1 MNTAKPTPG
10 NLNFDQFEVLTF
22 DCYGTLIDWESG
34 ILGALHRAFSI
45 HGGTFDDKEILEAY
59 SVLEP
64 LIQAEGYRPYREILA
79 EVMRRLGSQAG
90 IEFSKHELG
99 SLAES
104 IRDWKPYPDTVPAL
118 KRLKSKYKLAVISNI
133 DDDLFAHS
141 AQHLQVPFDFVITAQ
156 QVGSY
161 KPSHWN
167 FESALARIGLPRE
180 KVLHVAESLYHDVV
194 PARELG
200 LHTVWVNR
208 RAATGRGASKAAAGI
223 PDLEVRDLKS
233 LAEIAVDA

>member
-1 MNTAKPTPG
+1 MTTRQ
-10 NLNFDQFEVLTF
+10 LNFDEFEVLTF

-34 ILGALHRAFSI
+34 ILGALHRAFSA
-45 HGGTFDDKEILEAY
+45 HGRTFDEKEILEAY

-64 LIQAEGYRPYREILA
+64 LIQAERYMTYRDVLA
-79 EVMRRLGSQAG
+79 EVMRRLGKRYNNHWTDNETA
-90 IEFSKHELG
+90 

-104 IRDWKPYPDTVPAL
+104 IRYWQPYPDTVDAL
-118 KRLKSKYKLAVISNI
+118 RRLKSKYKLGIISNI

-141 AQHLQVPFDFVITAQ
+141 ARHLQVPFDFVITAQ

-167 FESALARIGLPRE
+167 FESALTRIGLPRDR
-180 KVLHVAESLYHDVV
+180 VLHVAESLYHDIL

-200 LHTVWVNR
+200 LHAVWVNR
-208 RAATGRGASKAAAGI
+208 RAATGRGASKTAAGM
-223 PDLEVRDLKS
+223 PDLEVVDLKS
-233 LAEIAVDA
+233 LADLAVSS